1 MSMTKARSWSWVEAR
16 HIKRAGSTHE
26 AHTHTRIHRH
36 TWETHTHTHTYKLW
50 HETHTQKKAIKNVE
64 SNLKR
69 WLTVTVTMSEESE
82 EAGGRGTERGVEWA
96 LPLCDGVQHVNF
108 AVCVAKVLKDVT
120 WNAYQATQAGNKR
133 TFNTTYGRVCVC
145 VCVHAPPTWW
155 GKTLNRTPMKLV
167 FPQIK
172 PGVN

>member
-1 MSMTKARSWSWVEAR
+1 MRDSR
-16 HIKRAGSTHE
+16 
-26 AHTHTRIHRH
+26 
-36 TWETHTHTHTYKLW
+36 THTHTHTKFW

-82 EAGGRGTERGVEWA
+82 EAGGQSTGGGVEGA

-120 WNAYQATQAGNKR
+120 
-133 TFNTTYGRVCVC
+133 
-145 VCVHAPPTWW
+145 
-155 GKTLNRTPMKLV
+155 
-167 FPQIK
+167 
-172 PGVN
+172 